1 MAIVTASLCLE
12 INAKETGLSD
22 TSRFYLCYRR
32 GKQESCALIAL
43 MDGGSSLSEFR
54 EYRHQYRDRYNSK
67 TI

>member
-1 MAIVTASLCLE
+1 MPGNKCKGNRTVRP
-12 INAKETGLSD
+12 
-22 TSRFYLCYRR
+22 SRFYLCYRR

-43 MDGGSSLSEFR
+43 MDSGSSLSEFR